1 MDQQMTEQDQLALG
15 EAFAE
20 HALASAETA
29 EHVAVLST
37 LPEGSPEYMAHM
49 PAYLA
54 ALQRE
59 QEAAR
64 ALTKIANRLST
75 EETHASQ

>member
-1 MDQQMTEQDQLALG
+1 MTEQDRHDLG
-15 EAFAE
+15 AAFAE

-29 EHVAVLST
+29 EHVALLGT
-37 LPEGSPEYMAHM
+37 LPEGGAEHM
-49 PAYLA
+49 VHMLAYLT

-64 ALTKIANRLST
+64 ALTEIANRLST
-75 EETHASQ
+75 EE

>member
-1 MDQQMTEQDQLALG
+1 MMTEQDRLDLG
-15 EAFAE
+15 EAFAT

-37 LPEGSPEYMAHM
+37 LPEGSPEYMAQM
-49 PAYLA
+49 PQYLA

-64 ALTKIANRLST
+64 ALTEIANRLSEAEGST
-75 EETHASQ
+75 P